1 MRNCSREDFENF
13 NAIDIYNN
21 LETIDFILDSEKNF
35 TVRYCF
41 DIPKNETFPEYGD
54 IADGGNGTFF
64 NKIYI
69 GLK

>member
-21 LETIDFILDSEKNF
+21 LETIDFIEDSEKNIIA
-35 TVRYCF
+35 RYCF

-54 IADGGNGTFF
+54 QI
-64 NKIYI
+64 
-69 GLK
+69 